1 MKLESLNAALDRA
14 HAARD
19 GSKAADAAWREAAA
33 AFHVALAA
41 FYEPYDAVLAGVKT
55 GRLDAIET
63 AIEFLVEDPWCFRS
77 GYLKAEL
84 MHALANA
91 HLPVHVTTD
100 LRRVVLRRVSDPQP
114 RLLRYAGQLA
124 ANVWDD
130 ELESELRRLEADG
143 SGRERQAAA
152 RVIGGARQRLR
163 SLAGQ
168 TQPPRKP

>member
-1 MKLESLNAALDRA
+1 MPVRGRSHSAIGERAVKLESLNAALDRA

-77 GYLKAEL
+77 G
-84 MHALANA
+84 
-91 HLPVHVTTD
+91 P
-100 LRRVVLRRVSDPQP
+100 S
-114 RLLRYAGQLA
+114 
-124 ANVWDD
+124 
-130 ELESELRRLEADG
+130 
-143 SGRERQAAA
+143 
-152 RVIGGARQRLR
+152 
-163 SLAGQ
+163 
-168 TQPPRKP
+168 